1 MICLTPSTF
10 LMKEAKIM
18 STPCPMPNSRSD
30 FSFSETATFIPFS
43 MSSRRVSGADGA
55 DNAGEAHLVGG
66 GVHVQRAR
74 ALDVGVAGAGP
85 LLPRRHIELL
95 QDGVGLVGCRLGHDD
110 W

>member
-10 LMKEAKIM
+10 LMK
-18 STPCPMPNSRSD
+18 T
-30 FSFSETATFIPFS
+30 FSVGKFILATFIPFS

-85 LLPRRHIELL
+85 LLPGRHIALL
-95 QDGVGLVGCRLGHDD
+95 HDGVGLVGCRLGHDD